1 MIVYIT
7 AEYQRCIPSRPL
19 LCALSTPRLCA
30 DKEPEPL
37 RVKGLLEMKPTRQ
50 TLYLALLSA
59 LFLFAGTLTL
69 RAAAAQQSGDSTDSS
84 STKKSSKS
92 KQTPA
97 AAPVTTAPTGAAAS
111 TVPATTAKSA
121 PANATLTKPAP
132 PSTPAASKSAAT
144 QQTPPANSA
153 GMVWV
158 NTDSGIYHKPGT
170 RYYGKTK
177 QGKYMSEA
185 DAIKAGYRAAGK
197 N

>member
-1 MIVYIT
+1 MN
-7 AEYQRCIPSRPL
+7 R
-19 LCALSTPRLCA
+19 
-30 DKEPEPL
+30 
-37 RVKGLLEMKPTRQ
+37 TRNI
-50 TLYLALLSA
+50 LYLSLLSA
-59 LFLFAGTLTL
+59 LFLFAGTFTL
-69 RAAAAQQSGDSTDSS
+69 LAVAAQQSGDKPDAS
-84 STKKSSKS
+84 STKKSSES

-97 AAPVTTAPTGAAAS
+97 TPSGTAAASGAAAS
-111 TVPATTAKSA
+111 HTPAA
-121 PANATLTKPAP
+121 
-132 PSTPAASKSAAT
+132 STPAASKPAAT
-144 QQTPPANSA
+144 QQTRPANNT